1 MESLT
6 PAATKAQ
13 ISTFHLGDIR
23 MTMNKVMATK
33 AKTAKA
39 AVKKLPKETSV
50 EAAAEAK
57 LLAENGNHSQGGFS
71 TNVADSY
78 SDGGNGGSGGISP
91 VVILGGL
98 VAAGGIAAAAAG
110 GGSKEVV
117 VQPVPVPAAPT
128 PAPAPTYALT
138 ADASTFHLVETLRAT
153 SEGQEIFSRTHTT
166 DIPRD
171 LI

>member
-39 AVKKLPKETSV
+39 AVKKLPKEVSV

-57 LLAENGNHSQGGFS
+57 LLAENGHHAQGGFS
-71 TNVADSY
+71 TNIVADDASA
-78 SDGGNGGSGGISP
+78 GGNGGVSP

-110 GGSKEVV
+110 GGGEE
-117 VQPVPVPAAPT
+117 A
-128 PAPAPTYALT
+128 
-138 ADASTFHLVETLRAT
+138 
-153 SEGQEIFSRTHTT
+153 G
-166 DIPRD
+166 
-171 LI
+171 